1 MLFVIFQ
8 SSETVA
14 QMQSHV
20 VMVTEMLNEH
30 WT

>member
-1 MLFVIFQ
+1 MQFLILQ
-8 SSETVA
+8 SLESVA

-20 VMVTEMLNEH
+20 VMVTEMSNEH